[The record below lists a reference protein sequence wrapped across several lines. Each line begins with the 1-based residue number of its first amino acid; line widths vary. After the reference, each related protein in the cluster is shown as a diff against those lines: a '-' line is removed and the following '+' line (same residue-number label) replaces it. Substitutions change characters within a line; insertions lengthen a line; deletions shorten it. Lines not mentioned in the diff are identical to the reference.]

1 MSHGGNGNGY
11 NSSPGDE
18 HVDLSSV
25 YSIAST
31 AHDLV
36 LEHGRQFPNYR
47 YMSSPFPRGDRIAE
61 EHETLLHALLLRIFD
76 DKLYT
81 APIEQPRNI
90 LDVRSGQHGLWAKTV
105 AELHEDAQ
113 VTGFDSFTPD
123 TEGRENL
130 KFILQNFN
138 DEWILDE
145 VTQSYGKLDFIY
157 ARSLFGSSQNYPH
170 FYKQCL
176 E

>member
-1 MSHGGNGNGY
+1 MSGGNGGNY
-11 NSSPGDE
+11 SPGEEYFDP
-18 HVDLSSV
+18 SSI

-31 AHDLV
+31 ANDLV

-61 EHETLLHALLLRIFD
+61 EHETFLHNLLLCTFD
-76 DKLYT
+76 SKLYT
-81 APIEQPRNI
+81 APLEHPQNI
-90 LDVRSGQHGLWAKTV
+90 LDVRSGQQGLWVKTV
-105 AELHEDAQ
+105 AEIHEDAQ
-113 VTGFDSFTPD
+113 ITGLDVFTPD
-123 TEGRENL
+123 AEGRVNA

-138 DEWILDE
+138 DDWILDE
-145 VTQSYGKLDFIY
+145 ITQSYGQFDFIY

>member
-1 MSHGGNGNGY
+1 MSGGNGN
-11 NSSPGDE
+11 NHSPRDE
-18 HVDLSSV
+18 HIDLSSI
-25 YSIAST
+25 YSITST
-31 AHDLV
+31 ANDLV

-61 EHETLLHALLLRIFD
+61 EHETLLHNLLLCIFD
-76 DKLYT
+76 NKLYT
-81 APIEQPRNI
+81 APVENPRNI
-90 LDVRSGQHGLWAKTV
+90 LDVRSGQQGLWAKTV

-113 VTGFDSFTPD
+113 VTGLDVFTPN

-138 DEWILDE
+138 DDWILDE
-145 VTQSYGKLDFIY
+145 ITQSYGKLDFIY
-157 ARSLFGSSQNYPH
+157 ARTLFGSSQNYPH
-170 FYKQCL
+170 FYTQCL